1 MQGIVIRNELQSDY
15 RKVEEL
21 TREAFWNLY
30 VPGCNE
36 HYIVHIMRDHKDF
49 IPELDL
55 VAELDGEI
63 VGNVMYTKS
72 YLVDQT
78 GNKKEVLTFGPISVL
93 PKYQRRG
100 IGKKLLE
107 ASFIKAKELGFD
119 SIVIFGNPGN
129 YVSRGFKSCKKFNV
143 ALENNIYPTAMLVKE
158 LPKTLFHPVIIQR
171 LNMTRLA
178 KS

>member
-1 MQGIVIRNELQSDY
+1 MQEIVIRNEIKSDY

-36 HYIVHIMRDHKDF
+36 HYIVHIMREHKDF
-49 IPELDL
+49 ISELDL
-55 VAELDGEI
+55 VAELDGKI

-93 PKYQRRG
+93 PEYQRKG
-100 IGKKLLE
+100 IGK
-107 ASFIKAKELGFD
+107 
-119 SIVIFGNPGN
+119 N
-129 YVSRGFKSCKKFNV
+129 Y
-143 ALENNIYPTAMLVKE
+143 
-158 LPKTLFHPVIIQR
+158 
-171 LNMTRLA
+171 
-178 KS
+178 